1 MLSGEFSLYL
11 KLGFHHIA
19 GWRAYDHILFVAA
32 LTAAYA
38 PKDWRRIAWLVTAF
52 TIGHSI
58 TLALATLDV
67 VRVQASVVEPAIAL
81 TIVVT
86 ALVAIHDQRTGGA
99 DARVAWW
106 RRYALAGG
114 FGLIHGLGFSGYLRS
129 LLGSGERITL
139 PLFAFNV
146 GLEIGQLLIVLC
158 VLVLG
163 VLVERYLKWARRDW
177 VLVLGGATAG
187 IGLTMVLNRLLDSA

>member
-19 GWRAYDHILFVAA
+19 GWRAYDHILSVAA
-32 LTAAYA
+32 LTASYA

-86 ALVAIHDQRTGGA
+86 ALVAIHDQQTGGA
-99 DARVAWW
+99 DARVC
-106 RRYALAGG
+106 
-114 FGLIHGLGFSGYLRS
+114 
-129 LLGSGERITL
+129 LLYTSDAADE
-139 PLFAFNV
+139 
-146 GLEIGQLLIVLC
+146 
-158 VLVLG
+158 
-163 VLVERYLKWARRDW
+163 
-177 VLVLGGATAG
+177 
-187 IGLTMVLNRLLDSA
+187 